1 MAYNSKSFSVAAYTN
16 GFTLW
21 SYGSEDKLD
30 EIMEPDYFRRAA
42 AFVRR
47 GDMILTNADK
57 EGDMQSAILVVSEAG
72 GEKVAVKRLV

>member
-1 MAYNSKSFSVAAYTN
+1 MAYCGRNFSVAAYTN

-21 SYGSEDKLD
+21 SYGSEDKID
-30 EIMEPDYFRRAA
+30 EIMSPDYFRRAA

-57 EGDMQSAILVVSEAG
+57 ENEMVSAILVISEAG
-72 GEKVAVKRLV
+72 DEKVAVKRLL